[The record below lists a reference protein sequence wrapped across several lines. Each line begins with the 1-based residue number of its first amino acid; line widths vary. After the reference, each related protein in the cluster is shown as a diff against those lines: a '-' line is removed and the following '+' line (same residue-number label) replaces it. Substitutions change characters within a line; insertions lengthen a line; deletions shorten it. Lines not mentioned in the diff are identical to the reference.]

1 MIGPFDLNQRA
12 AVPRGASISTI
23 VALELDAGRR
33 KSMSSFDLLVH
44 LPGRARHV
52 TTAVALTL
60 SAALMSTAAWPQTAD
75 ELERKYTSEDMQ
87 QALQTREHYDLYGLH
102 FD

>member
-1 MIGPFDLNQRA
+1 
-12 AVPRGASISTI
+12 
-23 VALELDAGRR
+23 
-33 KSMSSFDLLVH
+33 MSSFDLLVH

-75 ELERKYTSEDMQ
+75 ELARKYTSDGHAAGAAD
-87 QALQTREHYDLYGLH
+87 QAAL
-102 FD
+102 